1 MLVSGNS
8 FSNRGAAMKETVK
21 KAQKI
26 LKDVMKEL
34 EPAKEH
40 AVGAG
45 REFLLAM
52 RSAIDAEINMLDKAS
67 KRKGT
72 KEPGGEGQA

>member
-1 MLVSGNS
+1 
-8 FSNRGAAMKETVK
+8 MKETVK
-21 KAQKI
+21 KAQKV
-26 LKDVMKEL
+26 LKDVMKEF

-40 AVGAG
+40 AFGAG

-52 RSAIDAEINMLDKAS
+52 RSAIDAEINLLDKVS
-67 KRKGT
+67 KKKGT